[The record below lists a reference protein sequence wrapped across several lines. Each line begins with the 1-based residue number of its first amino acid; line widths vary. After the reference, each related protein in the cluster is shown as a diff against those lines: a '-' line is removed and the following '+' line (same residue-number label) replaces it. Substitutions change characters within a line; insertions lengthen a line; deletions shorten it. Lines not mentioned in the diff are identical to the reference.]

1 MIVIG
6 DGCDDGDENLDVCR
20 RKSARSMSKH
30 CVHWLKPSQSR
41 RYLIQDTMILS
52 NLLN

>member
-6 DGCDDGDENLDVCR
+6 DDGDDGNENLDVCR
-20 RKSARSMSKH
+20 RKRARSMSKH

-41 RYLIQDTMILS
+41 RYLIHDTYF
-52 NLLN
+52 